1 MHFFTYKTWHCLAL
15 LGAIGLYLAAATPSV
30 VRNAVTVRERL
41 SLSNPFSSTKYR
53 FGDLYGL
60 SFLPAFR
67 LPYQIHPT
75 HSPVKKSGPAHDLC
89 ILGDSYTL
97 VAQLRP
103 ESFHSIDQVRLVP
116 LDDVLKNTES
126 ELPEPI
132 KPSASILVI
141 ETTER
146 LVRDRFG
153 AARST
158 SSSVTGSP
166 PSVPTTVA
174 QRVGHL
180 CSVFLDNLFSGT
192 DISFGLETLL
202 FDYTLFRPLKEAKAA
217 FVYACFGR
225 IAERVLSAPN
235 GHRLYLKETITGT
248 TTSSFSP
255 IDSTQ
260 LSQVVSGLNHLHQRA
275 RQRGYSDV
283 FLSIIPNPVSV
294 IETSRSD
301 YNHLVE
307 RIEHHPGLSLNVI
320 SLYDQFRTRGSV
332 YYHPSDTHWNQNGV
346 DAWVSAMNQAF
357 TRNSNQD
364 AF

>member
-1 MHFFTYKTWHCLAL
+1 MHFFTYKTWHRLVL
-15 LGAIGLYLAAATPSV
+15 LGAAGLYIAASTPSV
-30 VRNAVTVRERL
+30 VRNAVTIREGL

-67 LPYQIHPT
+67 LPYHIYPT
-75 HSPVKKSGPAHDLC
+75 HSPIKKSGPGHDLC

-97 VAQLRP
+97 VAQLQP
-103 ESFHSIDQVRLVP
+103 ESFHGIDQVRLVP
-116 LDDVLKNTES
+116 LDDVLKNTET
-126 ELPEPI
+126 ELPEPT

-153 AARST
+153 VTRST
-158 SSSVTGSP
+158 NSSVTGSP
-166 PSVPTTVA
+166 RPVTTTVA
-174 QRVGHL
+174 QRMGHL

-225 IAERVLSAPN
+225 ISERVLPAPD
-235 GHRLYLKETITGT
+235 GHRLYLKETVTGT

-255 IDSTQ
+255 IDSVQ
-260 LSQVVSGLNHLHQRA
+260 LSQVVLGLNHLHQCA

-294 IETSRSD
+294 IETSRPN
-301 YNHLVE
+301 YNHLIE
-307 RIEHHPGLSLNVI
+307 QIEHHPGLSLKVI
-320 SLYDQFRTRGSV
+320 SLYDQFRTRGHV

-346 DAWVSAMNQAF
+346 NAWVSAMNQSF
-357 TRNSNQD
+357 TSSSGQD